1 LSINEI
7 SKDKITGLNDLLN
20 LKADQTTVQ
29 EVYYKASN
37 IETSLEKEINR
48 INDLEDHLT
57 WKNLD

>member
-7 SKDKITGLNDLLN
+7 SRDKITGLNDLLD

-37 IETSLEKEINR
+37 IETSLAKEINR
-48 INDLEDHLT
+48 INALEDHLT